1 MTFLLETERLV
12 LRPKSLDD
20 LPFMHRLLSD
30 PAVMRFVGDGRPR
43 SLETVR
49 ELLLRHL
56 DHQRVHGFSLWLVS
70 ERAGAEPI
78 GDCGLMPLDGG
89 PEIEVG
95 YRFVPSAWG
104 RGYASEAAAA
114 ALRYG
119 FDVAGLDEIVAVA
132 YPENT
137 ASRRV
142 MEKIGM
148 SYDGRGIYYGNDS
161 VRYVIRRVAGRAET
175 APTTRS
181 GPLASRRSAVARTC
195 ARLGGR
201 RDRHIGST
209 AVPGSS
215 PSR

>member
-30 PAVMRFVGDGRPR
+30 PAVMRFVGDGPR
-43 SLETVR
+43 SLQTVR

-56 DHQRVHGFSLWLVS
+56 EHQRVHGFSLWLVS

-148 SYDGRGIYYGNDS
+148 TYDGRGIYYGNDS
-161 VRYVIRRVAGRAET
+161 VRYVIRRVPGGPRP
-175 APTTRS
+175 APT
-181 GPLASRRSAVARTC
+181 
-195 ARLGGR
+195 
-201 RDRHIGST
+201 
-209 AVPGSS
+209 
-215 PSR
+215 